1 MSFSGLATPQGRRN
15 TILASVAVASL
26 GVAGVLGG
34 NALSPTHPAYA
45 AAVSTADLP
54 QNAPSFAPLIDRV
67 KASVVSVKVKI
78 AADDGEAEG
87 VSSSQG
93 QMDNLPPEIQK
104 FFKQFGGQPNGGAMP
119 EGRHPMM
126 TGEGSGFFVSA
137 DGYIV
142 TNNHVVDH
150 AKTVTVTT
158 LDGKTLDA
166 KVVGTDPKTDLAL
179 IKVNEA
185 GDYPFVAFSKEQ
197 PRIGDWVVA
206 IGNPYGLGGTV
217 TAGIVSAEGRDIGDG
232 PYDRFLQIDAPIN
245 RGNSGGPTF
254 NLKGEVVGVNT
265 AIYSPSGGSVGIGFA
280 IPATTVD
287 SVIGSLEHGG
297 VVPRGYLG
305 VNIQPVTPEMAESM
319 GMKTAKGAIV
329 AEAMPGTPAAEAGL
343 KAGDVITKLNGQ
355 VVEDASD
362 LTRRVGSFK
371 PSDKVELTYIR
382 DGAEKT
388 AQITLA
394 DQKNETVAKA
404 DGSQAKEPGALGL
417 QIAPAKDVAAQA
429 TRVSQSSA
437 SIRTERP
444 PSRDWLQGDVILDV
458 AGKPVSS
465 PADVKAG
472 IANAKSQGKKAVHD
486 ADSDRRRRPLRGRPV
501 PQGVTDNLRLRGRAA
516 AR

>member
-1 MSFSGLATPQGRRN
+1 MSFSGLASPQGRRN
-15 TILASVAVASL
+15 TILASVAVAAL
-26 GVAGVLGG
+26 GVAGVLGES
-34 NALSPTHPAYA
+34 AFTPTHPAYA

-54 QNAPSFAPLIDRV
+54 QNAPSFAPLIERV

-78 AADDGEAEG
+78 AADDGDG
-87 VSSSQG
+87 QSLSG
-93 QMDNLPPEIQK
+93 QMDNLPPQIQK
-104 FFKQFGGQPNGGAMP
+104 FFRQFGGQPNGGGMP

-126 TGEGSGFFVSA
+126 MGEGSGFFISA

-158 LDGKTLDA
+158 QDGKTLDA

-185 GDYPFVAFSKEQ
+185 GDYPFVAFSKET

-232 PYDRFLQIDAPIN
+232 PYDRFIQIDAPIN

-254 NLKGEVVGVNT
+254 NMKGEVVGVNT

-280 IPATTVD
+280 IPSTTAD
-287 SVIGSLEHGG
+287 SVIGALEHGG

-319 GMKTAKGAIV
+319 GMKTDKGAIV
-329 AEAMPGTPAAEAGL
+329 DEAMPGTPAAEAGL

-355 VVEDASD
+355 AVKDAAD
-362 LTRRVGSFK
+362 LTVRIGSFK
-371 PSDKVELTYIR
+371 PNDKVELTYLR
-382 DGAEKT
+382 NGDEKT

-394 DQKNETVAKA
+394 DQKNEKLAKA
-404 DGSQAKEPGALGL
+404 DSSQGEEQGAQLGI
-417 QIAPAKDVAAQA
+417 QIAPAKDVAGAGDKGVAIVGVDPNGTAAEQGLA
-429 TRVSQSSA
+429 T
-437 SIRTERP
+437 
-444 PSRDWLQGDVILDV
+444 GNVILDV
-458 AGKPVSS
+458 SGKPVSS
-465 PADVKAG
+465 PEDVKSE
-472 IANAKSQGKKAVHD
+472 IATAKSQGKKAVMMRIQT
-486 ADSDRRRRPLRGRPV
+486 ADGARFVAV
-501 PQGVTDNLRLRGRAA
+501 PFPKA
-516 AR
+516 

>member
-15 TILASVAVASL
+15 TILASVAVAAL

-78 AADDGEAEG
+78 AAEDGEAEG
-87 VSSSQG
+87 ASS
-93 QMDNLPPEIQK
+93 QMDNLPPEIRK
-104 FFKQFGGQPNGGAMP
+104 FFKQFGGGMPNGGGAP
-119 EGRHPMM
+119 EGKHPMM
-126 TGEGSGFFVSA
+126 MGEGSGFFVSA

-142 TNNHVVDH
+142 TNNHVVQK
-150 AKTVTVTT
+150 AKTVSVTT
-158 LDGKTLDA
+158 QDGKTLDA

-179 IKVNEA
+179 IKVSES

-217 TAGIVSAEGRDIGDG
+217 TAGIISAEGRDIGDG

-254 NLKGEVVGVNT
+254 NMKGEVVGVNT

-280 IPATTVD
+280 IPAATVD
-287 SVIGSLEHGG
+287 SVIGALEHGG

-305 VNIQPVTPEMAESM
+305 VNVQPVTEDMAESM

-329 AEAMPGTPAAEAGL
+329 AEAMSGTPAADAGL

-355 VVEDASD
+355 VVDDASD
-362 LTRRVGSFK
+362 LTRRIGSFK
-371 PSDKVELTYIR
+371 PSDKVELTYMR

-394 DQKNETVAKA
+394 DQKNEKVAKA
-404 DGSQAKEPGALGL
+404 DGSQAKDQGALGI
-417 QIAPAKDVAAQA
+417 QIAPVKDGDKGVAIVGVDPNGMAA
-429 TRVSQSSA
+429 
-437 SIRTERP
+437 E
-444 PSRDWLQGDVILDV
+444 QGLAEGDIILDV

-472 IANAKSQGKKAVHD
+472 IASAKSQGKKAVMMRIQT
-486 ADSDRRRRPLRGRPV
+486 ADGARFVAV
-501 PQGVTDNLRLRGRAA
+501 PFPKA
-516 AR
+516 